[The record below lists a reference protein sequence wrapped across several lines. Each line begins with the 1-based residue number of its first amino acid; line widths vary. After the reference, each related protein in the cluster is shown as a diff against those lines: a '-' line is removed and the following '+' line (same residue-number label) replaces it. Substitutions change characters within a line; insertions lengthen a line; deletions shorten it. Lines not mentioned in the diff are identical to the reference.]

1 MNIQRGKCSKGRFQG
16 KFSPRIIQSPHKQ
29 STEVNE
35 STFEVPSLL
44 LFSNCSCPALCNP
57 MDCSTPG
64 FPVLRYLPEF
74 AQTRVYWV
82 HDTIQPSHLLP
93 SPSPPA
99 SIFPS
104 IRVFSTELALHIRW
118 PKDWSFDF
126 SMSWTTWNRKFSTGK
141 KQNSSPWEMSP
152 RQCCAEKNLAGALFF
167 PMVTPFT
174 LELCPFSKEDSLW
187 LLKIL
192 KGDCFSRHLWLLC
205 KYSFFRNRCTDR
217 KNW

>member
-118 PKDWSFDF
+118 QKYWSFSFRISPSSEYSGLISFRIDWLHLLL
-126 SMSWTTWNRKFSTGK
+126 SKGLSWVFYSTTIQKHQFFGV
-141 KQNSSPWEMSP
+141 QPSSWSNCHIIAWVLDKP
-152 RQCCAEKNLAGALFF
+152 
-167 PMVTPFT
+167 
-174 LELCPFSKEDSLW
+174 
-187 LLKIL
+187 
-192 KGDCFSRHLWLLC
+192 
-205 KYSFFRNRCTDR
+205 
-217 KNW
+217 

>member
-118 PKDWSFDF
+118 QKYWSFSFRISPSSEYSGLISSRIDLFDLHASKGFQKSSLARQFKSISSSALSLLYGPTITYVHDYWKNHSFDYKDF
-126 SMSWTTWNRKFSTGK
+126 YLQSDVSAF
-141 KQNSSPWEMSP
+141 
-152 RQCCAEKNLAGALFF
+152 
-167 PMVTPFT
+167 
-174 LELCPFSKEDSLW
+174 
-187 LLKIL
+187 
-192 KGDCFSRHLWLLC
+192 
-205 KYSFFRNRCTDR
+205 KYTV
-217 KNW
+217 